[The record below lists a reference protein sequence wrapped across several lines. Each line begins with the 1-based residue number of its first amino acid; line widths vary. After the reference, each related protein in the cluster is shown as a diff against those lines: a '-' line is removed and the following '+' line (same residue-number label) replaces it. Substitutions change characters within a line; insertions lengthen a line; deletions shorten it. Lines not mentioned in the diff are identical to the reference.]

1 METPSLVG
9 HSLLVAESE
18 GGCRGRLRELT
29 EGPRHG
35 SLPVGGADL
44 PAGVRAE
51 AGDGGLGVPAPALAA
66 GICDPVLGH
75 VREDRRGRAPCCGD
89 AAEVV
94 GADRGGGRSWA
105 PAHRRRAEPAGQ
117 HGPSLA
123 APRRLASRVAAP
135 ARHGPRRRT
144 RPTRTCRPA
153 CIRDRPSWA
162 LRLPALA
169 AAMHA
174 TRRPLG
180 PMTIPAWPLIVV
192 LTGGRLLA
200 PLRGS

>member
-1 METPSLVG
+1 VERIFLQAYARKLETVGWVCRLLRWQRGYVIPSSATFG
-9 HSLLVAESE
+9 KIGE
-18 GGCRGRLRELT
+18 GGPPAAAMPPRSSALIAAVAGRGH
-29 EGPRHG
+29 RH
-35 SLPVGGADL
+35 
-44 PAGVRAE
+44 
-51 AGDGGLGVPAPALAA
+51 
-66 GICDPVLGH
+66 I
-75 VREDRRGRAPCCGD
+75 
-89 AAEVV
+89 AAEL
-94 GADRGGGRSWA
+94 
-105 PAHRRRAEPAGQ
+105 EPAGQ
-117 HGPSLA
+117 HGPPLA